1 MEGVEVL
8 CIFRETEFFCFLF
21 FSFQKYTRRNKNEE
35 KEQGTGG
42 LNRTFSHRVSCF
54 VFRFSFFCFFG
65 DRWGQRQKVV
75 ILFCFRLFLKS
86 FFEAFF
92 LFLPFSLPL

>member
-1 MEGVEVL
+1 
-8 CIFRETEFFCFLF
+8 LF
-21 FSFQKYTRRNKNEE
+21 FGFLSF
-35 KEQGTGG
+35 
-42 LNRTFSHRVSCF
+42 V
-54 VFRFSFFCFFG
+54 FFG